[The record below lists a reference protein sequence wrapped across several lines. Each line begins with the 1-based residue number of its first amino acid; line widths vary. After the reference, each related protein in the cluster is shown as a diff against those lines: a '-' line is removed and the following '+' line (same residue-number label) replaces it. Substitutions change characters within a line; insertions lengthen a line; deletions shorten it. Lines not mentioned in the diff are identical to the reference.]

1 MNVEDILQNA
11 PRYQDI
17 VTTYG
22 LDVRGGDLQLTPV
35 GNIAVT
41 VDGQDL
47 MWGTTVASVAKQ
59 VRETVL
65 TDLLDL

>member
-1 MNVEDILQNA
+1 MS
-11 PRYQDI
+11 R
-17 VTTYG
+17 
-22 LDVRGGDLQLTPV
+22 LTPV

-59 VRETVL
+59 VREMVL